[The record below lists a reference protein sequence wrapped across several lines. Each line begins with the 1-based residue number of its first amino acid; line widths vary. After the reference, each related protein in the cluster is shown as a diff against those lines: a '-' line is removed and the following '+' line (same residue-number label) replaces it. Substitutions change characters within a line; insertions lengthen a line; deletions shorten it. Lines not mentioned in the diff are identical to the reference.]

1 MATKNESL
9 AMLVLSYLSFDYP
22 TLSLQDSL
30 PKALKAMESHKV
42 PAISVL
48 DGKKW
53 VGTISAVQISQQLSQ
68 ASKLKDIQS
77 EFQQDKLELEEDIL
91 ASLPLFE
98 STGFNVLPVIN
109 EEGNWMGYIHQDVI
123 TNMFIQSGFTGKNGG
138 ILRIPFHVQRD
149 SMSVILRI
157 IEENKGL
164 MVRSFFHRSEKN
176 PQALPEWVIQVQTD
190 QFSNLVKSLER
201 HDIGIEK
208 AFAFGQQEDIDQM
221 RFDLLLKYL
230 NP

>member
-9 AMLVLSYLSFDYP
+9 AMLVLSHVSFEYP

-30 PKALKAMESHKV
+30 PKALKTIESHKV
-42 PAISVL
+42 PALSVL

-53 VGTISAVQISQQLSQ
+53 VGNVTAVQISQQLSY
-68 ASKLKDIQS
+68 AAKLKDIQS
-77 EFQQDKLELEEDIL
+77 EFQKDKLELEEDIL

-98 STGFNVLPVIN
+98 STRFSLLPVVN
-109 EEGNWMGYIHQDVI
+109 ENGNWMGYIHQDVI
-123 TNMFIQSGFTGKNGG
+123 ANMFIQSGFSGKNGG

-164 MVRSFFHRSEKN
+164 MIRSFFHHSEKN

-201 HDIGIEK
+201 HDVAIEK
-208 AFAFGQQEDIDQM
+208 AFMFGQQEDVDQL

>member
-1 MATKNESL
+1 MVTKNESL

-22 TLSLQDSL
+22 TLSPQDSL
-30 PKALKAMESHKV
+30 QKALKVIEENKV
-42 PAISVL
+42 PALSVL

-53 VGTISAVQISQQLSQ
+53 VGTVTAVQISQQLSL
-68 ASKLKDIQS
+68 AAKLKDIQT
-77 EFQQDKLELEEDIL
+77 EFQKDKLELEEDIL

-98 STGFNVLPVIN
+98 STRFSLLPVVN
-109 EEGNWMGYIHQDVI
+109 DEGNWMGYIHQDVI
-123 TNMFIQSGFTGKNGG
+123 TQMFIQSGFTGRNGG

-176 PQALPEWVIQVQTD
+176 PQSLPEWVIHIQTD
-190 QFSNLVKSLER
+190 QFSQLVKSLER
-201 HDIGIEK
+201 HDVVIEK
-208 AFAFGQQEDIDQM
+208 AFVFGQQEDVDQL

>member
-1 MATKNESL
+1 MVAKNESL
-9 AMLVLSYLSFDYP
+9 TMLVLSYLSFDYP

-30 PKALKAMESHKV
+30 QKALKVIEAHKV
-42 PAISVL
+42 PALSVL

-53 VGTISAVQISQQLSQ
+53 VGTITALQVAQNLSSA
-68 ASKLKDIQS
+68 AKLKDIQAD
-77 EFQQDKLELEEDIL
+77 FQQDKLELEEDIL

-98 STGFNVLPVIN
+98 NTGFSLLPVVN

-123 TNMFIQSGFTGKNGG
+123 STMFIQSGFIGKNGG
-138 ILRIPFHVQRD
+138 ILRISFHAQRD

-190 QFSNLVKSLER
+190 QFSQLVKSLER
-201 HDIGIEK
+201 HEVAIEK
-208 AFAFGQQEDIDQM
+208 AFTFGHQEDVDQA

>member
-1 MATKNESL
+1 MVTKNESL

-30 PKALKAMESHKV
+30 QKALKVIEGNKV
-42 PAISVL
+42 PALSVL

-53 VGTISAVQISQQLSQ
+53 LGNITASQISQQLTQ
-68 ASKLKDIQS
+68 AAKLKDIQS
-77 EFQQDKLELEEDIL
+77 VFQTDRLELEEDIL

-98 STGFNVLPVIN
+98 STGFNLLPVVN
-109 EEGNWMGYIHQDVI
+109 NEGNWMGYIHQDVM
-123 TNMFIQSGFTGKNGG
+123 TNMFIQSGFTGRNGG
-138 ILRIPFHVQRD
+138 ILRIPFHIQRD
-149 SMSVILRI
+149 SMSVIMRI

-190 QFSNLVKSLER
+190 QFSQMVKSLER
-201 HDIGIEK
+201 HDIAIEK
-208 AFAFGQQEDIDQM
+208 AFAFGQHEDVDQM

>member
-1 MATKNESL
+1 MVTKNESL

-22 TLSLQDSL
+22 TLSPQDSL
-30 PKALKAMESHKV
+30 QKALKVIEGNKV
-42 PAISVL
+42 PALSVL

-53 VGTISAVQISQQLSQ
+53 VGTVTAVQISQQLSL
-68 ASKLKDIQS
+68 AAKLKDIQT
-77 EFQQDKLELEEDIL
+77 EFQKDKLELEEDIL

-98 STGFNVLPVIN
+98 STGFSLLPVVN
-109 EEGNWMGYIHQDVI
+109 DEGNWMGYIHQDVI
-123 TNMFIQSGFTGKNGG
+123 TQMFIQSGFTGKNGG

-190 QFSNLVKSLER
+190 QFSQLVKSLER
-201 HDIGIEK
+201 HDVAIEK
-208 AFAFGQQEDIDQM
+208 AFVFGQQEDVDQL